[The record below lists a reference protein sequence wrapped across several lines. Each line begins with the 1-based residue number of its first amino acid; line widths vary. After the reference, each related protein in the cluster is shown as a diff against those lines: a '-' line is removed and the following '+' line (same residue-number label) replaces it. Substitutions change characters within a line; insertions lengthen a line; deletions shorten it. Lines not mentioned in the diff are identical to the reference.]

1 MAAKLKNVEA
11 AQAFVQTPLVATGV
25 QTEAASVLATPTGTP
40 VTFTPSADNDLIVI
54 KNSGTVVTVTA
65 TCKTPC
71 SMPSVCNVSGAT
83 NDAGLHDFVMSCTST
98 QGELM
103 FKIPYLDHY
112 IDPTT
117 GKISL
122 VCDAN
127 MLDHGK
133 LAIVTTT

>member
-1 MAAKLKNVEA
+1 MAAKLKNVGA

-25 QTEAASVLATPTGTP
+25 QTEAASILATPTGTP
-40 VTFTPSADNDLIVI
+40 VTFTPSSDNDLIVI
-54 KNSGTVVTVTA
+54 KNAGTVVTVTA
-65 TCKTPC
+65 TCQTPC
-71 SMPSVCNVSGAT
+71 SMPLACLGGDSGM
-83 NDAGLHDFVMSCTST
+83 HDFVMSCTST

-103 FKIPYLDHY
+103 FKLPYLDHY
-112 IDPTT
+112 IDPDT
-117 GKISL
+117 GLVSL